1 MPLID
6 RITSPSAVRSLTADE
21 LESLAVEIRAFLVE
35 KVSRHGGHLGPNLG
49 VVELTLAI
57 HRVFDSPADPII
69 FDTGHQAYVHKI
81 VTGRAVRF
89 DDLRVRG
96 GLSGYPSRSESE
108 HDWVENSH
116 ASTALSYAD
125 GMAKAFAV
133 KGERNRTPV
142 AVIGDGAMT
151 GGMAWEALNNIA
163 AGKNRPLVIVFN
175 DNGRSYAP
183 TTGGMAERL
192 AALRLKPGYERM
204 LDSVKSTLP
213 RAPVIGGPLYG
224 MVHAVKSAVKD
235 WLLPQSL
242 FQDLGL
248 KYVGP
253 VDGHDVQAVEKAL
266 RRAKGFRGPVLV
278 HCVTN
283 KGQGYP
289 PALADA
295 EELMHSPPAFDP
307 ETGNPLSPTGSSLGQ
322 VMGRELVK
330 HAAERDDLVAITAAM
345 TGPTGLGPFAKA
357 YPERFFD
364 VGIAEQHAVTSAAG
378 LALGGLH
385 PVFAVYSTFL
395 SRGFDQ
401 LLMDCALHRLG
412 VTVVLD
418 RSGITQEDGPSHH
431 GIWDLSLAAIVPG
444 LRVAAPRDEP
454 SLVSEFAEALA
465 VHDAP
470 TILRYPKGAMPQMFQ
485 AVRTVGGLDVLAEP
499 PTASEQPSV
508 EVLLVSVGA
517 LAGAAVEA
525 ASRLADHGIAVTVV
539 DPRWVLPV
547 SPALIELAAGFDH
560 VVTLEDGGRS
570 GGVGAAVR
578 DALGPRAD
586 VLVIALPQA
595 FLEPG
600 SRGELLAER
609 GLTGQAVAREIAGHV
624 SSGGFDRAE
633 AESSGPVAAADGLPL
648 LDGSAASAVPRTGN
662 GSG

>member
-6 RITSPSAVRSLTADE
+6 RITSPSAVRSLTPDQ
-21 LESLAVEIRAFLVE
+21 LEALAAEIRAFLVE
-35 KVSRHGGHLGPNLG
+35 KVSKHGGHLGPNLG

-57 HRVFDSPADPII
+57 HRVFDSPADPIV

-81 VTGRAVRF
+81 VTGRANRF

-96 GLSGYPSRSESE
+96 GLSGYPSREESE

-116 ASTALSYAD
+116 ASTSLSYAD
-125 GMAKAFAV
+125 GLAKAFAV
-133 KGERNRTPV
+133 KGESSRTPV

-204 LDSVKSTLP
+204 LDSVKTTLP
-213 RAPVIGGPLYG
+213 KAPLIGGPLYG
-224 MVHAVKSAVKD
+224 MIHAIKSAMKD

-242 FQDLGL
+242 FSDIGL

-253 VDGHDVQAVEKAL
+253 IDGHDVQALEKAL

-295 EELMHSPPAFDP
+295 EELMHGPPAFDP
-307 ETGNPLSPTGSSLGQ
+307 KTGKPLSASGPSLGQ
-322 VMGRELVK
+322 VMGRELVR

-345 TGPTGLGPFAKA
+345 AGTTGLGLFAKA
-357 YPERFFD
+357 YPDRFFD

-385 PVFAVYSTFL
+385 PVFAVYATFL
-395 SRGFDQ
+395 NRAFDQ

-412 VTVVLD
+412 ITVVLD

-465 VHDAP
+465 IDNGP
-470 TILRYPKGAMPQMFQ
+470 TMLRYPKGAVPQE
-485 AVRTVGGLDVLAEP
+485 VTTLRTVGSLDVLAEP
-499 PTASEQPSV
+499 AAGAERAATD
-508 EVLLVSVGA
+508 VLLVSVGA

-525 ASRLADHGIAVTVV
+525 AGRLADHGIAVTVV

-547 SPALIELAAGFDH
+547 SPDLVALAADFDH
-560 VVTLEDGGRS
+560 VVTVEDGGRA

-586 VLVIALPQA
+586 VLVIALPQE

-600 SRGELLAER
+600 SRGELLAEK
-609 GLTGQAVAREIAGHV
+609 GLTGQAVAIQIAGHV
-624 SSGGFDRAE
+624 SDGGFDPTGV
-633 AESSGPVAAADGLPL
+633 SGADVN
-648 LDGSAASAVPRTGN
+648 DTNRSAVDSTGTVEA
-662 GSG
+662 